1 MIPARHREF
10 VGFDAL
16 RAFSVLLV
24 ILSHTGLLGRAYE
37 AAPILTAAVSVFNA
51 NFGVKTFFVLSGFL
65 ITSLL
70 IAEHREA
77 GRIDIPAFMLRR
89 ALRILPLYVVISTL
103 AVVLMCLGIARP
115 AWIAALYSLFYVYNF
130 LPHANEVNYLNHLWS
145 LAVEEQFY
153 IFWPFVFGLAFGN
166 RRMAINL
173 VAIGLIGACCARM
186 WAGYGSEL
194 QTHSPSLWTIPAI
207 LPIMAGS
214 VFAINI
220 DTASA
225 YLRSGLALMLSLCVI
240 CAPFMGTP
248 GPAADIL
255 TAFGI
260 CGVIAWV
267 YLNQSNALVRRLDSG
282 IIGYIGTISYG
293 LYMWQGMLTGNGS
306 YRDANWPPNIWIG
319 VALTFPVAALS
330 YRYFERPIRSLA
342 IGEGHTPG
350 RLSAAPRNELKTVE
364 TALHTLR

>member
-1 MIPARHREF
+1 MEKLAMSDDSGETSRIH
-10 VGFDAL
+10 GFDAL

-24 ILSHTGLLGRAYE
+24 IFSHTGLLGKASG
-37 AAPILTAAVSVFNA
+37 ASPILAAAASVFNA

-77 GRIDIPAFMLRR
+77 GRIDVRSFMLRR
-89 ALRILPLYVVISTL
+89 ALRILPLYVLILTS

-115 AWIAALYSLFYVYNF
+115 AWTAALYSLLYVYNF

-153 IFWPFVFGLAFGN
+153 IFWPLIFGLAFGN
-166 RRMAINL
+166 RRLTINL
-173 VAIGLIGACCARM
+173 VAIGLIGACCARI
-186 WAGYGSEL
+186 WTGYGSEL

-214 VFAINI
+214 VFAVNI
-220 DTASA
+220 DAASA
-225 YLRSGLALMLSLCVI
+225 YLRSGVALILSLCII
-240 CAPFMGTP
+240 CAPVVATA
-248 GPAADIL
+248 GPATDTL

-260 CGVIAWV
+260 CGVIAWI
-267 YLNQSNALVRRLDSG
+267 YLNQSKTLVRRLDSG

-293 LYMWQGMLTGNGS
+293 LYMWQGMLTGNGP
-306 YRDANWPPNIWIG
+306 YRDAHWPPNIWTG
-319 VALTFPVAALS
+319 VALTLPVAALS
-330 YRYFERPIRSLA
+330 YRYFERPIR
-342 IGEGHTPG
+342 
-350 RLSAAPRNELKTVE
+350 
-364 TALHTLR
+364 ALGIRERHTLGKLIAAAK